1 MSHITDNAMKQFAE
15 AFGRRLKDTGITR
28 IQWIA
33 MYYIQTHKI
42 ISQHELAVLMKVT
55 DSSIGRLLDRLER
68 DEMVVRLTSETDR
81 RVTMIMLSERGDAL
95 ITALIPYGDAFN
107 RDLTEG
113 ITSEELLNFENVLE
127 KMIAN
132 IKKMDIKVDDEM
144 RESK

>member
-1 MSHITDNAMKQFAE
+1 MKQFAE

-42 ISQHELAVLMKVT
+42 ISQRELAVLMKVT

-113 ITSEELLNFENVLE
+113 ITSEELIIFENVLE

>member
-1 MSHITDNAMKQFAE
+1 MKQFAE

-42 ISQHELAVLMKVT
+42 ISQRELAVLMKVT

-81 RVTMIMLSERGDAL
+81 RVTMIMLSERGDAM

-113 ITSEELLNFENVLE
+113 ITSEELINFENVLE

>member
-1 MSHITDNAMKQFAE
+1 
-15 AFGRRLKDTGITR
+15 
-28 IQWIA
+28 

-42 ISQHELAVLMKVT
+42 ISQRELAVLMKVT

-113 ITSEELLNFENVLE
+113 ITSEELINFENVLE